1 MTDENRVIVV
11 GGGLA
16 GLVAATALRNA
27 GVPVRVFE
35 RTQELLPAGAVVS
48 VMASCAQALERNGL
62 GDLVEAVCVPVVKLE
77 YLDWKGNYLAE
88 MPISDVAEELGTR
101 TFIVLRS
108 DMQLGIYRDLGDEIV
123 ELGAA
128 CTGFEQ
134 DAEGVTVKLED
145 GREERG
151 AVLLGADGIRSAVR
165 AQLRGDSP
173 RYAGYSG
180 WRGVARMDPPPLP
193 PGLGKQVGGR
203 GRTWGAFGLSENRIY
218 WFSSRKMEAGLGD
231 SPAGRKEDVRR
242 TFHGAPEWVT
252 EVIEATPE
260 ESMIRADI
268 YDRPPV
274 DRWGEGRVTLLG
286 DAAHATTPNTGQGG
300 SHAMLDGVVV
310 AERLAAI
317 SGSFADAAAVAAALR
332 SYEQERIPETSKVVK
347 EAGFVGKF
355 VHFENPVA
363 CKFRDLVFYKGT
375 PRSVW
380 RRRARAYLVAGK

>member
-1 MTDENRVIVV
+1 MAEDRVVIV

-35 RTQELLPAGAVVS
+35 RTKELLPAGAVVS
-48 VMASCAQALERNGL
+48 VMASAARALERNGL
-62 GDLVEAVCVPVVKLE
+62 GDLVEEVCVPVVRLE
-77 YLDWKGNYLAE
+77 YLDSQGKYLAQ
-88 MPISDVAEELGTR
+88 MPISDVAKELGTR

-108 DMQLGIYRDLGDEIV
+108 DMQLGMYRDLGDEIV

-128 CTGFEQ
+128 CVGFEQ
-134 DAEGVTVKLED
+134 DEQGVTVRFED

-151 AVLLGADGIRSAVR
+151 AVLLGSDGIRSTIR

-203 GRTWGAFGLSENRIY
+203 GRTWGAFGLSDNRIY

-231 SPAGRKEDVRR
+231 GAGGRKEDVRQ
-242 TFHGAPEWVT
+242 TFAGTPEWVR

-260 ESMIRADI
+260 ESIIRADI

-274 DRWGEGRVTLLG
+274 DRWGDGRVTLLG

-317 SGSFADAAAVAAALR
+317 TASFGDSATVADALR
-332 SYEQERIPETSKVVK
+332 SYEQQRIPETSKVVK
-347 EAGFVGKF
+347 EAGFVGTF
-355 VHFENPVA
+355 VHFENPIA
-363 CKFRDLVFYKGT
+363 CKFRDLVFYKAT
-375 PRSVW
+375 PKRVW
-380 RRRARAYLVAGK
+380 RNRAKAYLVAGT

>member
-1 MTDENRVIVV
+1 MAEDRVMVV

-16 GLVAATALRNA
+16 GLVAAAALRNA

-35 RTQELLPAGAVVS
+35 RAKELLPAGAVVS
-48 VMASCAQALERNGL
+48 VMASAAQALRRNGL
-62 GDLVEAVCVPVVKLE
+62 GHLIEEFCVPVVRLE
-77 YLDWKGNYLAE
+77 YLDSQGRYLAE
-88 MPISDVAEELGTR
+88 MPIADVARELGTQ
-101 TFIVLRS
+101 TYIVLRS
-108 DMQLGIYRDLGDEIV
+108 DMQLGMYRDLGDEIV
-123 ELGAA
+123 ELGAT
-128 CTGFEQ
+128 CVGFEQ
-134 DAEGVTVKLED
+134 DDAGVTVRFDD

-151 AVLLGADGIRSAVR
+151 AVLLGADGIRSSVR

-180 WRGVARMDPPPLP
+180 WRGVTRMDPPPLP

-203 GRTWGAFGLSENRIY
+203 GRTWGAFGLSDNRIY
-218 WFSSRKMEAGLGD
+218 WFSSRKMEAGQGD
-231 SPAGRKEDVRR
+231 GAEGRKEDVRR
-242 TFHGAPEWVT
+242 TFQGMPEWVRD
-252 EVIEATPE
+252 VIEATPE

-274 DRWGEGRVTLLG
+274 KSWGEGRVTLLG

-317 SGSFADAAAVAAALR
+317 RDSFGDAATVADALR
-332 SYEQERIPETSKVVK
+332 SYEQDRIPETSKVVQ

-355 VHFENPVA
+355 VHFENPLL

-375 PRSVW
+375 PKRIW
-380 RRRARAYLVAGK
+380 RKRARAYLVAGT